1 MKIDR
6 QIFRQADFIQRALDN
21 LTAALRDGA
30 VLVIVVVLVFLMN
43 LRAAGI
49 TLLAIPL
56 SLVAAVLAMQQF
68 GFTINSMSMGGLAIA
83 IGALVDDAIID
94 VENVMR
100 RLREN
105 AAAGGRTIAGC
116 WRWCIGRVAKF
127 AARSFSPRSSSSSSF
142 SRCFS
147 WAAWKDACC
156 GRWGSLTW
164 WRCAPHWSSH

>member
-1 MKIDR
+1 MLVALR
-6 QIFRQADFIQRALDN
+6 GPAATFIERALDN

-68 GFTINSMSMGGLAIA
+68 GLTINSMSMGGLAIA

-105 AAAGGRTIAGC
+105 ALRPEGERSPSGE
-116 WRWCIGRVAKF
+116 VKN
-127 AARSFSPRSSSSSSF
+127 AR
-142 SRCFS
+142 
-147 WAAWKDACC
+147 
-156 GRWGSLTW
+156 
-164 WRCAPHWSSH
+164 